1 MHHVHRLLHGN
12 CAPMD
17 FTHKLFISEVERVT
31 TANMGSAVGWRV
43 FSRSV
48 IIVTLLLFY
57 CYKTVN
63 ISLQGKLYRSRQNL
77 HKPGV
82 AALQNEPTT
91 TKTQPTLTGCDL
103 GLTPQ
108 RKCYFSSRVQYYLNA
123 EASSQ
128 LARLLTSGDICPN
141 PGPIS
146 TANA

>member
-1 MHHVHRLLHGN
+1 
-12 CAPMD
+12 MD

-48 IIVTLLLFY
+48 IIAKLLLFY
-57 CYKTVN
+57 CYNQVE
-63 ISLQGKLYRSRQNL
+63 LYRSRQNV

-91 TKTQPTLTGCDL
+91 TKKQPTLTGRDL

-108 RKCYFSSRVQYYLNA
+108 RKRYFSSRVQY
-123 EASSQ
+123 
-128 LARLLTSGDICPN
+128 
-141 PGPIS
+141 
-146 TANA
+146 